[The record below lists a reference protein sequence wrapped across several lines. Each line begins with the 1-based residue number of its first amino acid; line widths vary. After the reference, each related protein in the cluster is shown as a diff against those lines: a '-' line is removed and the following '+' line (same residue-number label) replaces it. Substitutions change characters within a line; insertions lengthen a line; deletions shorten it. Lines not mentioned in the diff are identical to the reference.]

1 MLRRL
6 GLVKVRHFSQ
16 PNLLAGA
23 ELVPEFFQE
32 AANAANLADALANW
46 FEQPAQVERVQREF
60 AAIHATLRRGGAELA
75 ASEIAALLAAWTAH
89 AGTPQL
95 PMREQVAM
103 KLRVRL
109 RVAGVDEAGRGP
121 LAGPVV
127 AAAVILNPARPIR
140 GLADSKVLEPE
151 ERERLALLIRERA
164 LCHSVAWAD
173 AEEIDS
179 INILQ
184 ATMLAMR
191 RALLG
196 LRIPPQQVFID
207 GNRCPCGDGLGF
219 DCLFEAVIKGDA
231 SVPSISAASIIAKT
245 TRDALMRDLDTRYP
259 GFALSGHKGYPT
271 PSHVAALE
279 ALGPSPLHRRS
290 FAPVR
295 VNAIY
300 ED

>member
-1 MLRRL
+1 MST
-6 GLVKVRHFSQ
+6 GPGVK
-16 PNLLAGA
+16 L
-23 ELVPEFFQE
+23 
-32 AANAANLADALANW
+32 
-46 FEQPAQVERVQREF
+46 
-60 AAIHATLRRGGAELA
+60 
-75 ASEIAALLAAWTAH
+75 
-89 AGTPQL
+89 
-95 PMREQVAM
+95 
-103 KLRVRL
+103 KLRI

-127 AAAVILNPARPIR
+127 AAAVILDPARPIR
-140 GLADSKVLEPE
+140 GLADSKILEPE

-196 LRIPPQQVFID
+196 LAIAPQRVFID

-219 DCLFEAVIKGDA
+219 ECLFEAVIRGDA
-231 SVPSISAASIIAKT
+231 TVPSISAASILAKT
-245 TRDALMRDLDTRYP
+245 TRDALMRELDGRYP
-259 GFALSGHKGYPT
+259 GFSLSGHKGYPT
-271 PSHVAALE
+271 ASHVAALQ

-295 VNAIY
+295 TCFVIG
-300 ED
+300 D